1 MSEGH
6 KPAGT
11 RGFGSRKPTGAT
23 TPADALPSMT
33 ANDDTRGDAQSPT
46 DEERYLSPLGD
57 GAQLIKNPT
66 RTGRRG
72 ETTFDQEAATPLFT
86 ATGQYLYDKPGHVD
100 LTISVDAAQFRLTLD
115 TETARTLAAD
125 LDIAARGAEDPE
137 EIRDEL

>member
-1 MSEGH
+1 MNGK
-6 KPAGT
+6 KP
-11 RGFGSRKPTGAT
+11 
-23 TPADALPSMT
+23 
-33 ANDDTRGDAQSPT
+33 DDSDDSKRVDT
-46 DEERYLSPLGD
+46 DEERYLSPLRD

-86 ATGQYLYDKPGHVD
+86 ATGQYLNDTPGHVE